1 MELTAEFNKDYSARK
16 LNDAVLQIR
25 QPSEGGTS
33 YMNYDFNLRMLTA
46 RTGSS
51 EGGIL
56 LIPFSQLDTEVLEAL
71 RAKLIDLK
79 GNPPP
84 LADGDLRLPKPKP
97 KEFGA

>member
-1 MELTAEFNKDYSARK
+1 MDLTAEFNKDYGARK
-16 LNDAVLQIR
+16 LHDGVLQIR

-56 LIPFSQLDTEVLEAL
+56 LIPFSQLDVEVLEAM
-71 RAKLIDLK
+71 RAKLIELK

-84 LADGDLRLPKPKP
+84 LADCALQIPKPKT